1 MKLKKFRSYFTGKI
15 REFNVVA
22 EGISE
27 MGNKMILVK
36 ERNQVTGRDMF
47 VIYRWHPPSKS
58 MSYIT
63 LIDSVMSSIPKGKSL
78 EEFALESFKKMA
90 KDVKVI

>member
-1 MKLKKFRSYFTGKI
+1 MKLKKFRSYFSGKI

-22 EGISE
+22 EGSSE

-36 ERNQVTGRDMF
+36 ERNQV
-47 VIYRWHPPSKS
+47 
-58 MSYIT
+58 T

-78 EEFALESFKKMA
+78 EEFAFESFKKMA
-90 KDVKVI
+90 KNVKVI